1 MVDIQTVSIAIAS
14 TGVFAA
20 AIYYIFQIR
29 HQDRMRHL
37 DLFMRL
43 YSTWGGRDMLN
54 AHRRF
59 MVIKVENYDSFVKKH
74 GPITERSQ
82 IYADIDRIGWFFNLM
97 GFLVKEKIVH
107 TKLVDEL
114 LGYWVIKNWETIK
127 PLVDGWRKQYNIP
140 ESYHWFE
147 YLYNEMRKRKQQQTQ
162 ESLRAR
168 YAERVE

>member
-43 YSTWGGRDMLN
+43 YSTWGSRDMLN

-59 MVIKVENYDSFVKKH
+59 MVIKVENYDNFVKKH
-74 GPITERSQ
+74 GPVTKPSQ
-82 IYADIDRIGWFFNLM
+82 LYTDVDQIGWFFNLM
-97 GFLVKEKIVH
+97 GFLVREKIVH
-107 TKLVDEL
+107 ARAKKEAEQASEKFKV
-114 LGYWVIKNWETIK
+114 
-127 PLVDGWRKQYNIP
+127 
-140 ESYHWFE
+140 
-147 YLYNEMRKRKQQQTQ
+147 MKRK
-162 ESLRAR
+162 ESEAS
-168 YAERVE
+168 